1 MKLHQFEALV
11 AVVDHGGIRAAAR
24 ALNVSQAAVTKSM
37 RLLEDEAG
45 MALLV
50 RRSRGVSLTDAGERL
65 LARARVITRQVA
77 LAGEDLRQAGGNDAG
92 TLRVGLTPFLNF
104 TALGETF
111 SWFRQ
116 RYRNVQLQL
125 IEGLMMRVLPK
136 LRDGTLD
143 IAAVAA
149 DVGELEGDEFIARRL
164 LRAPQR
170 IVVREGHPVLRAP
183 DARALTALEW
193 VLTQP
198 ITGAGQPRVEAMF
211 ALAGVPPPSR
221 VVVCET
227 LAAMTILRHSDAV
240 SIFPAPLLGHPE
252 TRGIVAIDNAPFS
265 PSDIE
270 LLLLTQPDV
279 PLTPAAEHFAHCLAS
294 VCGGQAEP

>member
-45 MALLV
+45 TPLLI
-50 RRSRGVSLTDAGERL
+50 RRTRGVALTEAGQRL
-65 LARARVITRQVA
+65 LARARVITRQVS
-77 LAGEDLRQAGGNDAG
+77 LACEDLHQAGGDDVG

-125 IEGLMMRVLPK
+125 IEGLMLRVLPK

-149 DVGELEGDEFIARRL
+149 DVGESG
-164 LRAPQR
+164 
-170 IVVREGHPVLRAP
+170 
-183 DARALTALEW
+183 
-193 VLTQP
+193 
-198 ITGAGQPRVEAMF
+198 
-211 ALAGVPPPSR
+211 
-221 VVVCET
+221 C
-227 LAAMTILRHSDAV
+227 
-240 SIFPAPLLGHPE
+240 
-252 TRGIVAIDNAPFS
+252 
-265 PSDIE
+265 
-270 LLLLTQPDV
+270 
-279 PLTPAAEHFAHCLAS
+279 
-294 VCGGQAEP
+294 